1 MDRTFVGLT
10 AATAASSLLSRI
22 GFAQTAPKSKNVVL
36 VHGLFADGSSWSE
49 VIPRLHLIRRL
60 TPKKTTL

>member
-49 VIPRLHLIRRL
+49 VIPRLHLIRCL